1 LVWSGEL
8 KVKPLTDDVK
18 RFETIKNILIDVKG
32 NLQEAK
38 ITKARYYKD
47 LVMIYLDGV
56 DTIEK
61 AEEYK
66 GYYIKI
72 RREDAP
78 KLNENE
84 YFIVDLLDLEVY
96 TENDELLG
104 KIVDIFPTRKQWCLC
119 CKKWFRQTNI
129 IASNKTSCEKSRY

>member
-1 LVWSGEL
+1 
-8 KVKPLTDDVK
+8 
-18 RFETIKNILIDVKG
+18 
-32 NLQEAK
+32 
-38 ITKARYYKD
+38 
-47 LVMIYLDGV
+47 MIYLEGI

-61 AEEYK
+61 AEEFK

-84 YFIVDLLDLEVY
+84 YFIVDLLGIEVY

-104 KIVDIFPTRKQWCLC
+104 KIDDIFPTRKQ
-119 CKKWFRQTNI
+119 
-129 IASNKTSCEKSRY
+129 